1 MTKKPGFGLF
11 TVLSAVF
18 AATIFL
24 LLVGPTWA
32 AVNDLPGEWES
43 RSPSS
48 TNRQEVSYVQLN
60 GKFYLA
66 GGGTLHERYDPQTDS
81 WSELEPLP
89 ADLDHIQGVTLGRK
103 IYYVGGVL
111 RESRQPARTV
121 YVYDPVT
128 DTFSEGTPMP
138 RARSRGAGGVAVYGG
153 KIYYAGGLHDGEA
166 VSWFDRYNPATGRWK
181 RLPGMPRAR
190 HHFHAAVVD
199 GKFYAIGGRDRGID
213 GTITEV
219 DAYYLPAGAGGPW
232 QTLDTAVP
240 TPRGGF
246 ATAVLGRKIL
256 VIGGEGGGKAYDT
269 VEAYDT
275 TNNTWRTLE
284 PMPTARHG
292 IQAAVCDGGVY
303 VAAGGKTQGGSDPT
317 NVQEVFFLNGPTTCG
332 A

>member
-1 MTKKPGFGLF
+1 
-11 TVLSAVF
+11 
-18 AATIFL
+18 
-24 LLVGPTWA
+24 
-32 AVNDLPGEWES
+32 
-43 RSPSS
+43 
-48 TNRQEVSYVQLN
+48 
-60 GKFYLA
+60 
-66 GGGTLHERYDPQTDS
+66 
-81 WSELEPLP
+81 
-89 ADLDHIQGVTLGRK
+89 
-103 IYYVGGVL
+103 
-111 RESRQPARTV
+111 
-121 YVYDPVT
+121 
-128 DTFSEGTPMP
+128 
-138 RARSRGAGGVAVYGG
+138 
-153 KIYYAGGLHDGEA
+153 
-166 VSWFDRYNPATGRWK
+166 
-181 RLPGMPRAR
+181 MPRAR

-219 DAYYLPAGAGGPW
+219 DAYNLPAGAGGTW

-317 NVQEVFFLNGPTTCG
+317 NVQAVFFLNGPTTCG